1 MIMKYLSTFT
11 RKEKIFFFK
20 MFTSEIQTRVRYAET
35 DRMGYVY
42 YGNYATYFEVARVE
56 ALRTM
61 GMTYKEMEDEG
72 IILPVL
78 DYSVKFLKPAFYDD
92 LLTIKTVIKEMPTA
106 RIRFDYETYNEK
118 NVLLNVANT
127 TLVFINKQT
136 LKPCAAPEYFVS
148 HMKKYFEK

>member
-1 MIMKYLSTFT
+1 
-11 RKEKIFFFK
+11 

-78 DYSVKFLKPAFYDD
+78 EYSIKFLKPAFYDD
-92 LLTIKTVIKEMPTA
+92 LLTIKTVIKEMPAA
-106 RIRFDYETYNEK
+106 RIRFDYETYNQDGI
-118 NVLLNVANT
+118 LLNIAET
-127 TLVFINKQT
+127 TLVFVDVKIT
-136 LKPCAAPEYFVS
+136 
-148 HMKKYFEK
+148 